1 MSKSIKLKND
11 IFIDTTSISHKRE
24 RLDLV
29 IENLKPTILF
39 EGTHDTSKKYV
50 DLLDDVSNY
59 KYIEVYIGLYRIQYT
74 KMVITGNEG
83 LSTVVDTTWADTLY
97 IRYTQLKAKDKKI
110 LIESDKLTWVYNGG
124 AVGQRDTNSQIKK
137 VVGYR

>member
-1 MSKSIKLKND
+1 MSKSIKLKNN

-110 LIESDKLTWVYNGG
+110 LIESDRVNWMYNGG
-124 AVGQRDTNSQIKK
+124 AVGQRDANSQIKK